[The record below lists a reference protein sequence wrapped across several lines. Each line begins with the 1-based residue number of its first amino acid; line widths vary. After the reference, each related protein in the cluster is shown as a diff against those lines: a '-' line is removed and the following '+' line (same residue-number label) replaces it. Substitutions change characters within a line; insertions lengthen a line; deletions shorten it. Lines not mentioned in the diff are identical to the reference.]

1 MTIIGLTGPMGA
13 GQGTVADYYKE
24 NGYEIK
30 DFTIK
35 KGQTVVFKNLT
46 ADGNFWPASNI
57 HPTHQIYPEFDPKE
71 PIPPAGECTTNKDC
85 GDETGCT
92 AICDNNK
99 CLNTGRYLCPN
110 KKACVTSQ
118 AHCDCQNENG
128 GSGCKPCI
136 ESCRIGSGVCIKTG
150 KIVCPTGE

>member
-1 MTIIGLTGPMGA
+1 MNKNLIVIFGVIIIIFTILFFGFNNSSETNANPNLSETNNGYTEIEPINLDDPSAFIVNITE
-13 GQGTVADYYKE
+13 E

-71 PIPPAGECTTNKDC
+71 PIPPAGEWGLKF
-85 GDETGCT
+85 
-92 AICDNNK
+92 NNAGIWRWHDH
-99 CLNTGRYLCPN
+99 LRP
-110 KKACVTSQ
+110 S
-118 AHCDCQNENG
+118 
-128 GSGCKPCI
+128 
-136 ESCRIGSGVCIKTG
+136 IKGIIT
-150 KIVCPTGE
+150 VEE